1 MIGSD
6 TVSLEV
12 QSGAEALMLCLRSFP
27 WIKSTVAAN
36 GILELMVD
44 HAQSRIPE
52 IMQEANKCG
61 AVITSVGLHKPTL
74 EDVFLKY
81 TGRKIR
87 ETGGAASLMGAMMMH
102 RRRG

>member
-1 MIGSD
+1 MIQI
-6 TVSLEV
+6 L
-12 QSGAEALMLCLRSFP
+12 QSFP
-27 WIKSTVAAN
+27 WIKSVNASN
-36 GILELMVD
+36 GTIELQVD

-52 IMQEANKCG
+52 IMLEANRNS

-87 ETGGAASLMGAMMMH
+87 DARQAAVQWPI
-102 RRRG
+102 

>member
-12 QSGAEALMLCLRSFP
+12 TSGAQALIQCMQSFP
-27 WIKSTVAAN
+27 WLKSSAFVN
-36 GILELMVD
+36 GTIELMVD

-81 TGRKIR
+81 TGRRIR
-87 ETGGAASLMGAMMMH
+87 EAGGTTSLMGAMMMQ
-102 RRRG
+102 RRRK